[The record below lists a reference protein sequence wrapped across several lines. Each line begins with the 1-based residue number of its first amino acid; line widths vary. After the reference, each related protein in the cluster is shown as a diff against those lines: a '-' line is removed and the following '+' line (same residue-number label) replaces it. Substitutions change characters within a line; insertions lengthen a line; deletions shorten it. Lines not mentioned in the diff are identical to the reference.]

1 MNIPMKYED
10 VVAKLADATDTIEY
24 MRKERVCA
32 EEREAAL
39 REELDAE
46 SRGADRAA
54 ESLLQWRRDC
64 LDLQQRLTVAEQKLG
79 DAYEWG
85 YGDGQQSPNGY
96 SDKEDR
102 DKCVAELLKQAAD
115 CEHGYSNQ
123 TGCPVCQG
131 IKP

>member
-1 MNIPMKYED
+1 MTTPPKYEEL
-10 VVAKLADATDTIEY
+10 VLKVAEL
-24 MRKERVCA
+24 ER
-32 EEREAAL
+32 REDAL
-39 REELDAE
+39 REELSKFKACCVDLSSQVRE
-46 SRGADRAA
+46 LEHKMDYYKGEGMRAD
-54 ESLLQWRRDC
+54 S
-64 LDLQQRLTVAEQKLG
+64 LQQRLTVAEQKLG